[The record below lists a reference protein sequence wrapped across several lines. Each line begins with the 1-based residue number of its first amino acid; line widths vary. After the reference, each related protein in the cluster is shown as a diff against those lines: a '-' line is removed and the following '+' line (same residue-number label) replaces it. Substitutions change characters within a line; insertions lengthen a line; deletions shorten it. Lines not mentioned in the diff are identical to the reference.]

1 MQFRWSEFSSTDKSR
16 RIQKQVI
23 RTRHCCSA
31 LSLSCVLPRS
41 RFVRPREGRLS
52 QTSGFAVRPSRC
64 APPRPCFVSPP
75 RSHRARPRRR
85 APAHP
90 DFEGH
95 RLPRFCSS
103 PPSRFFVSV
112 LFDFF
117 SFLLKTHHFLRMASE
132 HRRRHLQVT
141 HGARVCS
148 GVLTKEP
155 KRSPFGSLFLH
166 CLKTIVPF
174 RNRSRLRTETVASG
188 SLWPQL
194 LPGGG
199 RPMCVCLVGVLQ
211 LLQWAGCL
219 SACAA
224 PLFLPT
230 HVRPLVKLC
239 CGHMSSSRLPGR
251 WSRTAVAT
259 KPPPQAQDGWSTTS
273 RRVVLLGTFAET
285 DLSPAFTHFGS
296 FFALPSNYLL

>member
-1 MQFRWSEFSSTDKSR
+1 MQFRWSEFSSTNKSR
-16 RIQKQVI
+16 RIQKQVV

-41 RFVRPREGRLS
+41 RFVGPREGRLS
-52 QTSGFAVRPSRC
+52 QTSGFAVRPSRF

-117 SFLLKTHHFLRMASE
+117 SFLLKTRHFLRMASE
-132 HRRRHLQVT
+132 HRRRHLQVP

-174 RNRSRLRTETVASG
+174 REQKPPEDRDRGLWLAVASA
-188 SLWPQL
+188 PA
-194 LPGGG
+194 G
-199 RPMCVCLVGVLQ
+199 RRSADVCVSGRRPP
-211 LLQWAGCL
+211 
-219 SACAA
+219 A
-224 PLFLPT
+224 PT
-230 HVRPLVKLC
+230 M
-239 CGHMSSSRLPGR
+239 GRLPER
-251 WSRTAVAT
+251 MRC
-259 KPPPQAQDGWSTTS
+259 
-273 RRVVLLGTFAET
+273 
-285 DLSPAFTHFGS
+285 SPFSAHTRSPRG
-296 FFALPSNYLL
+296 